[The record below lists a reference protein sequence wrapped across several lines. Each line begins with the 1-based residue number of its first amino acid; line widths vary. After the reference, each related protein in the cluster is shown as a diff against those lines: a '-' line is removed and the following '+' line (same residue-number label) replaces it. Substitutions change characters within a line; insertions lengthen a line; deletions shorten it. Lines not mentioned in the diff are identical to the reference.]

1 MAKWHYEA
9 KWSILNGVLTI
20 SENSHIVRVTMA
32 CCDHGCTEF
41 HLGNIGG
48 YVIWWLIVLGRGQTP
63 GKQLLGIRAIR
74 EDGQPATWGRMFLR
88 EFVYKNIVFGILSV
102 LTAGIVWVLDYLWAL
117 WDRDRQTL
125 HDKLSGTVVVQGPG

>member
-41 HLGNIGG
+41 HLGNIGL
-48 YVIWWLIVLGRGQTP
+48 YDAVTLVDDILNHVDSEYPFFPHR
-63 GKQLLGIRAIR
+63 LLKNSRQEQSAPRSDKKTEIP
-74 EDGQPATWGRMFLR
+74 QPSPAAKGGDT
-88 EFVYKNIVFGILSV
+88 EVE
-102 LTAGIVWVLDYLWAL
+102 
-117 WDRDRQTL
+117 
-125 HDKLSGTVVVQGPG
+125 